1 MLAVLPSFFPSTII
15 GVAKPLQRIHR
26 AGRIQLD
33 LTLQSLVSR
42 QRVARAEV
50 VVLCHSID
58 PQAADLLAWIRELGK
73 PLIYEIDDNLLDIPA
88 EIPGLDY
95 LRQPV
100 RRDLLI
106 TCLRQADVIRVYSPA
121 LQRRLAEY
129 NPNVTVVSGPLDWNL
144 VPFDSTDPASRDRS
158 RSGSSTGVNMPRVK
172 IVYATSRQQDRI
184 GRMLLAPVERVL
196 NEQPQVDLTIWG
208 PRLEPLASH
217 PRVRTLPLVRDYDR
231 YFSRFARERFDVGLA
246 PLPNDAF
253 HQCKSNNKFREYA
266 ACGVAGIYSDTP
278 VYNTTV
284 RDGFTGLLVG
294 ESEDAWHAAL
304 TRMITDTELRRTIAA
319 NAGVQA
325 RQQYNQETSDAEW
338 LAPIHALAAR
348 GAVTGGGVSTEP
360 AQTGGSWLNAGGAL
374 ARHVAQLVPKGVRI
388 LRQNGLADTRMRVRN
403 HIVSLWQLAAWKM
416 NAWKVG
422 SGR

>member
-1 MLAVLPSFFPSTII
+1 MLAVLPAFFPSTII
-15 GVAKPLQRIHR
+15 GVAKPLQRMHR
-26 AGRIQLD
+26 AGQIQLD
-33 LTLQSLVSR
+33 LTLQSLASR
-42 QRVARAEV
+42 QRVSRADV
-50 VVLCHSID
+50 VVLCHTID
-58 PQAADLLAWIRELGK
+58 PQSADLLTWIRELGK

-106 TCLRQADVIRVYSPA
+106 ACLRQADVVRVYSPA
-121 LQRRLAEY
+121 LQRRLSEY
-129 NPNVTVVSGPLDWNL
+129 NANVTVVSGPLDWDL
-144 VPFDSTDPASRDRS
+144 LPFDPFDSIEAASRPRS
-158 RSGSSTGVNMPRVK
+158 RSGPSARVK

-184 GRMLLAPVERVL
+184 GRMLLRPVERVL
-196 NEQPQVDLTIWG
+196 NALPQVELTIWG

-217 PRVRTLPLVRDYDR
+217 PRVRTLPLIRDYDR
-231 YFSRFARERFDVGLA
+231 YFSRFARERFDIGLA

-278 VYNTTV
+278 VYNTSV
-284 RDGFTGLLVG
+284 KDGMTGLLVG

-304 TRMITDTELRRTIAA
+304 TRLVTDADLRRTIAG
-319 NAGVQA
+319 NAVVQA
-325 RQQYNQETSDAEW
+325 RQQFNQETSDAEW
-338 LAPIHALAAR
+338 LAPIRALAAR
-348 GAVTGGGVSTEP
+348 GAVSGGAGAAPSP
-360 AQTGGSWLNAGGAL
+360 AMPASGSWLHTGGML
-374 ARHVAQLVPKGVRI
+374 VRHVAQLVPKAVRI
-388 LRQNGLADTRMRVRN
+388 LRRNGLADTRMRVRN
-403 HIVSLWQLAAWKM
+403 HVVSLWQLAAWKM

>member
-1 MLAVLPSFFPSTII
+1 VLAVLPSFFPSTII
-15 GVAKPLQRIHR
+15 GVAKPLQRMHG

-42 QRVARAEV
+42 QRVAGAEV

-73 PLIYEIDDNLLDIPA
+73 PLIYEIDDNLLDIPT

-100 RRDLLI
+100 RRELLI
-106 TCLRQADVIRVYSPA
+106 TCLRQADLVRVYSPA
-121 LQRRLAEY
+121 LQRRLSEY
-129 NPNVTVVSGPLDWNL
+129 NANVTVVSGPLDWNL
-144 VPFDSTDPASRDRS
+144 LPGAAPARS
-158 RSGSSTGVNMPRVK
+158 DGRVRM
-172 IVYATSRQQDRI
+172 VYATGRQQDRI
-184 GRMLLAPVERVL
+184 GRMLLGPVERVL
-196 NEQPQVDLTIWG
+196 NEHPQVELTIWG
-208 PRLEPLASH
+208 PRHEPLASH

-231 YFSRFARERFDVGLA
+231 YFSRFAREHFDIGLA

-284 RDGFTGLLVG
+284 RDGISGLLVG
-294 ESEDAWHAAL
+294 ESDDAWHAAL
-304 TRMITDTELRRTIAA
+304 TRMITDIELRRTIAA
-319 NAGVQA
+319 NAVVQA
-325 RQQYNQETSDAEW
+325 RAQYNQETTDAEW

-348 GAVTGGGVSTEP
+348 GVVTAGGASGAP
-360 AQTGGSWLNAGGAL
+360 AQPAGSWLHTGGAL
-374 ARHVAQLVPKGVRI
+374 ARHVAQLVPKAARI
-388 LRQNGLADTRMRVRN
+388 LRQNGLADTRLRVRN
-403 HIVSLWQLAAWKM
+403 HVVSLWQLAAWKM
-416 NAWKVG
+416 NAWKAG

>member
-1 MLAVLPSFFPSTII
+1 VLAVLPSFFPSTII
-15 GVAKPLQRIHR
+15 GVAKPLQRMHR
-26 AGRIQLD
+26 AGQIHLD

-42 QRVARAEV
+42 QRVSRAEV

-58 PQAADLLAWIRELGK
+58 PQSAALLTWIRELGK

-100 RRDLLI
+100 RRELLI
-106 TCLRQADVIRVYSPA
+106 SCLRQADVVRVYSPA
-121 LQRRLAEY
+121 LQRRLSEY
-129 NPNVTVVSGPLDWNL
+129 NPNVTIVSGPLDWAL
-144 VPFDSTDPASRDRS
+144 LPGPAPARGD
-158 RSGSSTGVNMPRVK
+158 GRVRV
-172 IVYATSRQQDRI
+172 VYATSRQQDRI
-184 GRMLLAPVERVL
+184 GRMLLGPVERVL

-217 PRVRTLPLVRDYDR
+217 PRVRTLPHVRDYDR
-231 YFSRFARERFDVGLA
+231 YFSRFARERFDIGLA

-284 RDGFTGLLVG
+284 RDGISGLLVG

-304 TRMITDTELRRTIAA
+304 TRLVTDAELRRTIAGQA
-319 NAGVQA
+319 MTQA
-325 RQQYNQETSDAEW
+325 RQQFNQETSDAEW
-338 LAPIHALAAR
+338 LAPIRALAAR
-348 GAVTGGGVSTEP
+348 GALAAGAAASP
-360 AQTGGSWLNAGGAL
+360 APASGSILQTAAAL
-374 ARHVAQLVPKGVRI
+374 MRHVAQLVPKGARI
-388 LRQNGLADTRMRVRN
+388 LRQNGLADTRLRVRN
-403 HIVSLWQLAAWKM
+403 HVVSLWQLAAWKIT
-416 NAWKVG
+416 G
-422 SGR
+422 GR

>member
-15 GVAKPLQRIHR
+15 GVAKPLQRMHR

-58 PQAADLLAWIRELGK
+58 PQAADLLAWIRELGR

-106 TCLRQADVIRVYSPA
+106 TCLRQADVIRVYSPT
-121 LQRRLAEY
+121 LQRRLSEY
-129 NPNVTVVSGPLDWNL
+129 NANVTVVSGPLDWNL
-144 VPFDSTDPASRDRS
+144 VPGPAPARS
-158 RSGSSTGVNMPRVK
+158 DERVRL
-172 IVYATSRQQDRI
+172 VYATSRQQDGI
-184 GRMLLAPVERVL
+184 GRMLLGPVERVL
-196 NEQPQVDLTIWG
+196 NEHPQVELTIWG

-217 PRVRTLPLVRDYDR
+217 PRTRTLPLVRDYDR
-231 YFSRFARERFDVGLA
+231 YFSRFARERFDIGLA

-284 RDGFTGLLVG
+284 RDGISGLLVG

-304 TRMITDTELRRTIAA
+304 TRLITDAELRRTIAA

-338 LAPIHALAAR
+338 LAPIRALAAR
-348 GAVTGGGVSTEP
+348 GAVAAGGGASTSP
-360 AQTGGSWLNAGGAL
+360 AQPGGSWLHTSGAL
-374 ARHVAQLVPKGVRI
+374 VRHVAQLVPKAVRI
-388 LRQNGLADTRMRVRN
+388 LRQNGVADTRMRVRN
-403 HIVSLWQLAAWKM
+403 HVVSLWQLAAWKM

>member
-1 MLAVLPSFFPSTII
+1 MLAVLPAFFPSTII
-15 GVAKPLQRIHR
+15 GVAKPLQRMHRNGQIH
-26 AGRIQLD
+26 LD
-33 LTLQSLVSR
+33 LTLQSLASR
-42 QRVARAEV
+42 PRVARADV
-50 VVLCHSID
+50 VVLCHTID
-58 PQAADLLAWIRELGK
+58 PQSADLLTWIRELGK

-95 LRQPV
+95 LRQPA

-106 TCLRQADVIRVYSPA
+106 ACLRLADAVRVYSPA
-121 LQRRLAEY
+121 LQRRLSEY
-129 NPNVTVVSGPLDWNL
+129 NANVTVVSGPLDWDL
-144 VPFDSTDPASRDRS
+144 VPFDSPDPAARGPA
-158 RSGSSTGVNMPRVK
+158 RSGSSTRVK

-184 GRMLLAPVERVL
+184 GRMLLRPVERVL
-196 NEQPQVDLTIWG
+196 NEHPQVDLTIWG

-231 YFSRFARERFDVGLA
+231 YFSRFARERFDIGLA

-278 VYNTTV
+278 VYNTCV
-284 RDGFTGLLVG
+284 RDGISGLLVG

-304 TRMITDTELRRTIAA
+304 TRLVTDADLRRTIAG
-319 NAGVQA
+319 NAAVQA
-325 RQQYNQETSDAEW
+325 RQQFNQATSDAEW
-338 LAPIHALAAR
+338 LAPIRALAVR
-348 GAVTGGGVSTEP
+348 GAMTRGVP
-360 AQTGGSWLNAGGAL
+360 ASSPVEGHTAGSWLHTGGAL
-374 ARHVAQLVPKGVRI
+374 VRHVAQLVPKAIRI
-388 LRQNGLADTRMRVRN
+388 LRRNGLADTRMRVRN
-403 HIVSLWQLAAWKM
+403 HVVSLWQLAAWKM